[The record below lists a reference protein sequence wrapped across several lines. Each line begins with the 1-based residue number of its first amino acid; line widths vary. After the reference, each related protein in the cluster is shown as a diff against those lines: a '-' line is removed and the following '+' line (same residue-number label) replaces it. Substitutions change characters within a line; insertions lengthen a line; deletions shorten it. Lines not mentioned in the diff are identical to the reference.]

1 MSNFYTTDNPFF
13 IPVLVL
19 GLAVPVLIISSFTYL
34 MYIYIPRIAYTSIY
48 THIWGSKKN
57 ANASINNTGFKNN
70 KNKNK

>member
-1 MSNFYTTDNPFF
+1 MSNFYTDNPLVFVF
-13 IPVLVL
+13 VLVL

-48 THIWGSKKN
+48 TLIWGSKKN
-57 ANASINNTGFKNN
+57 ANASINNTGLINN